1 MTISAWYYTIDYIHL
16 VAAQFMSVLPIN
28 STQKQYRITLNLS
41 VLSYFNPHQINYE
54 KLFKLDEDCEALSV
68 TIEDLNYE

>member
-1 MTISAWYYTIDYIHL
+1 
-16 VAAQFMSVLPIN
+16 MSVLPAN

-41 VLSYFNPHQINYE
+41 VLSDFNHPQITYE